1 MKARAAFPSTACEP
15 ASIQTPSPAVR
26 VDSFRLELPT
36 WLPARPDPNPMFLER
51 RVYQGSSGR
60 VYPLPF
66 TDRIAEAPVP
76 RAWEVVRLENRWL
89 EVWVLPELGGRVHR
103 LRDKTSGADL
113 IYFQPVIKPALV
125 GLAGPWISGGIEF
138 NWPQHHRPAT
148 FLPVETAVER
158 HPDGSVTV
166 WCSDHDPLQ
175 RMKGMHGV
183 CLHPDQAV
191 LHLKVRAHNRT
202 PFVQTFLWWA
212 NAAVR
217 VHEAYQSFFPPDVT
231 WVADHAKR
239 AVVSYPL
246 ARGAYYGVD
255 YARRARHGVPADEVP
270 RQFVPPHCRSCLR
283 APAVET
289 PPWMP
294 DYPPND
300 LRWYANI
307 PTPCSYMCLRSE
319 GEFFGGYDHRT
330 GLGLV
335 HVADPHIAPGKK
347 QWTWG
352 NHEFGYAWDRNLTE
366 PDESGIYPPYIE
378 LMAGVYTDNQPDF
391 SFLRPGE
398 TKTWSQYWYPI
409 RDIGPVQKANLQA
422 AVSLHL
428 HPTREAA
435 NPPDLAA
442 GARGPTRVG
451 ALLAQLGVCVTRPH
465 PKLQI
470 VLERKAKPWARF
482 QCDLA
487 PDRAFLRQVALP
499 PDTRLTDLTLR
510 VLDAHGA
517 ELLVYTPAPPPH
529 TPPPQPATE
538 PPPPEKIRSPDELYL
553 TGRHLDQY
561 RHATRCPTLYWR
573 EALRRDP
580 LDARCNEAMGRWHLG
595 RGEFDAAAAHLRRA
609 IQRLTTRNPNPE
621 DTGAFYHLGL
631 CLRFA
636 ADLRLARSGRA
647 ARPAAG
653 ADPDPQALRHEARA
667 MFAKAAWDGAWAAA
681 ALRALAE
688 MDCCNHAWDRALEQ
702 LNQCLRL
709 NADCLGARNLK
720 VMVLRR
726 LGRHREAV
734 EILRDTLALD
744 PLDVWARWL
753 HRRELTR
760 DAQAALDIV
769 HDLARA
775 GFDQEAIE
783 LLHAV
788 AANLPA
794 LLEAQTQPD
803 RLPDQNWGVAPLVY
817 YTLAWLHGRQGQSA
831 SARQALRQAAKQPPE
846 YCFPARLEE
855 IAVLEFAR
863 AHAPRDPRA
872 PYYLGNLLFD
882 RRRYAEAIALW
893 EHSARLDPRF
903 PIVWRNLGIAY
914 YNVQNRPGRA
924 RSAYERAFSLNP
936 GDARLLYER
945 DQLWKRLRVS
955 PRRRLRELQR
965 HPALVQQRD
974 DLTVELCALLNQTG
988 RPEAALSLL
997 QRRRFQ
1003 PWEGGE
1009 GQVLGQWM
1017 RTHLVLGRRALRQG
1031 RSAEAAAHFQAAL
1044 EPPPNLGEA
1053 RHLLANVA
1061 DVHYWLGC
1069 ARAALGDSRAARRH
1083 WRRAAA
1089 LERDFQEM
1097 SVQPFSEKTVYA
1109 ALAWQRLGHPDRARR
1124 LLQALLDYA
1133 RRRQRQP
1140 ARIDYFATS
1149 LPTMLLFVDDL
1160 RTRQRNHGRLMEA
1173 QALWGL
1179 GHPARARTLLRRI
1192 LREDPAQAEALDLW
1206 EELQDR
1212 TCPMPAGSAPCS

>member
-1 MKARAAFPSTACEP
+1 MKGRVPSPFTAAEP
-15 ASIQTPSPAVR
+15 ASTKQPSPAVR
-26 VDSFRLELPT
+26 VDSFELQLPT
-36 WLPARPDPNPMFLER
+36 WLPARPDLNPMFLER

-76 RAWEVVRLENRWL
+76 RAWQVIRLENRWL
-89 EVWVLPELGGRVHR
+89 EVWLLPELGGRVHR
-103 LRDKTSGADL
+103 LRDKASGADL
-113 IYFQPVIKPALV
+113 IYHQPVIKPALV

-148 FLPVETAVER
+148 FLPVETAVEQ
-158 HPDGSVTV
+158 HPDGSITV

-175 RMKGMHGV
+175 RMKGMHGI

-212 NAAVR
+212 NVAVR

-246 ARGAYYGVD
+246 ARGIYYGVD
-255 YARRARHGVPADEVP
+255 YARRARHGVPAEEVP
-270 RQFVPPHCRSCLR
+270 RQFVPPHCRGGR
-283 APAVET
+283 PAPASERS
-289 PPWMP
+289 PWIP

-300 LRWYANI
+300 LTWYANI

-319 GEFFGGYDHRT
+319 GEFFGGYDHRQ

-398 TKTWSQYWYPI
+398 TRTWSQYWYPI
-409 RDIGPVQKANLQA
+409 RSIGPVQKANVHA
-422 AVSLHL
+422 AVSLRL
-428 HPTREAA
+428 HATHDFNRPDPAAAARPRTR
-435 NPPDLAA
+435 P
-442 GARGPTRVG
+442 G
-451 ALLAQLGVCVTRPH
+451 ALLAAVGVCVPRPQ
-465 PKLQI
+465 PKLRI
-470 VLERKAKPWARF
+470 VLERKGRPWARF

-487 PDRAFLRQVALP
+487 PDRAFLQHVTLP
-499 PDTRLTDLTLR
+499 PGTQLTDLTLR
-510 VLDAHGA
+510 VLDSHGA
-517 ELLVYTPAPPPH
+517 ELLAYTPAPPPDA
-529 TPPPQPATE
+529 PPPQPARE
-538 PPPPEKIRSPDELYL
+538 PPPPEQIYSTDELYL
-553 TGRHLDQY
+553 TGRHLEQY

-580 LDARCNEAMGRWHLG
+580 FDARCNEAMGRWHLG
-595 RGEFDAAAAHLRRA
+595 RGEFDLAASHFRRA
-609 IQRLTTRNPNPE
+609 MQRLTARNPNPE
-621 DTGAFYHLGL
+621 DTSAFYHLGL
-631 CLRFA
+631 CLRFTA
-636 ADLRLARSGRA
+636 ELRLARSANGASSRANALA
-647 ARPAAG
+647 AR
-653 ADPDPQALRHEARA
+653 QTLLHEAHA
-667 MFAKAAWDGAWAAA
+667 MFAKATWDGAWAAPA
-681 ALRALAE
+681 FRALAE
-688 MDCCNHAWDRALEQ
+688 MDCSHHAWDRALDR
-702 LNQCLRL
+702 LNQCLRVD
-709 NADCLGARNLK
+709 ADCLGARNLK
-720 VMVLRR
+720 VMVLHR
-726 LGRHREAV
+726 LGRHREAADL
-734 EILRDTLALD
+734 LRDTLALD

-753 HRRELTR
+753 HRRELTH
-760 DAQAALDIV
+760 DAQAALDVV

-775 GFDQEAIE
+775 GFDPEAIE
-783 LLHAV
+783 LLQAV
-788 AANLPA
+788 AATLPEH
-794 LLEAQTQPD
+794 LKAQTQQG
-803 RLPDQNWGVAPLVY
+803 RLPDQNWGAAPLVY
-817 YTLAWLHGRQGQSA
+817 YTLAWLHGRQGQMA
-831 SARQALRQAAKQPPE
+831 SARQALRQARQQPPD

-863 AHAPRDPRA
+863 THAPQDPRA

-882 RRRYAEAIALW
+882 RRRYAEAIACW

-903 PIVWRNLGIAY
+903 PIVWRNLGIAC
-914 YNVQNRPGRA
+914 YNVQNRPDRA
-924 RSAYERAFSLNP
+924 RHAYERAFSLNP

-974 DLTVELCALLNQTG
+974 DLSVELCALLNQTG
-988 RPEAALSLL
+988 QPEAALQLL
-997 QRRRFQ
+997 QNRRFQ

-1017 RTHLVLGRRALRQG
+1017 RTHLALGRRALRQG
-1031 RSAEAAAHFQAAL
+1031 RPAEAITHFQAAL

-1069 ARAALGDSRAARRH
+1069 AWDALGESRAARQH

-1089 LERDFQEM
+1089 FERDFREM
-1097 SVQPFSEKTVYA
+1097 AVQPFSEKTVYA
-1109 ALAWQRLGHPDRARR
+1109 ALAWQRLGHTDRAGRR
-1124 LLQALLDYA
+1124 LRALLDHA
-1133 RRRQRQP
+1133 RRHQREP

-1160 RTRQRNHGRLMEA
+1160 QARQRNHGRLLEA
-1173 QALWGL
+1173 QALWAL
-1179 GHPARARTLLRRI
+1179 GRPARARTLLQRI
-1192 LREDPAQAEALDLW
+1192 LRDDPAQAEAFDLW
-1206 EELQDR
+1206 QELQNR
-1212 TCPMPAGSAPCS
+1212 HRPPPPKKAPCS